1 MDVWMVFFF
10 YSLEKMHIVFD
21 LNKANVEE
29 DCYLSRKE
37 FPLQKKI
44 LEKNF
49 LEKEYMF
56 RAVGKRLFRNGKT
69 RRRTFF
75 SERELSFSEIGQ
87 LSSRAKRG

>member
-37 FPLQKKI
+37 FPLQKKF

-69 RRRTFF
+69 RR
-75 SERELSFSEIGQ
+75 
-87 LSSRAKRG
+87 